1 MEQTSRN
8 RRDGAHN
15 ITAGGMMNWDATAAM
30 EQAALSAAQA
40 GNEGMRQT
48 MDKGLRTALWVLS
61 SLAVL
66 WTVIAMVGMLGMVGM
81 MSGSSAMMGH
91 PGGMMTGMM
100 VQTGLTWVVMLG
112 LDVVFAYL
120 LISKGARRTGGDR
133 A

>member
-1 MEQTSRN
+1 
-8 RRDGAHN
+8 
-15 ITAGGMMNWDATAAM
+15 
-30 EQAALSAAQA
+30 
-40 GNEGMRQT
+40 

-81 MSGSSAMMGH
+81 MSGGSAMMGH

-112 LDVVFAYL
+112 LNVVFAYL